1 MAAPTPPF
9 TLPPTPT
16 PSASG
21 KLTDYMQAVAV
32 WTRKCQQA
40 VQHVATGGSGGTGP
54 TGPTGPVGAT
64 GGTGP
69 TGPTGGTGAT
79 GATGPTGPTGGTGAT
94 GPTGPTGG
102 TGATGATG
110 PTGPTGGTGATG
122 ATGPTGPTGAIG
134 PAVQSVVLCSAYTPI
149 TTGADTAQV
158 EIPYS
163 SSGGSLTYTILR
175 LLVRVQTA
183 GGAPS
188 VLFEMSTGTGAFSP
202 TSIGTVTLSSGAYEG
217 QNTTSLGTISSGTKV
232 RFNVQTLATAQNWTC
247 QIDLYQ

>member
-21 KLTDYMQAVAV
+21 KLSDYIQSVAV
-32 WTRKCQQA
+32 WTRKCQAA
-40 VQHVATGGSGGTGP
+40 VQSIANNGGGGSGGTGP
-54 TGPTGPVGAT
+54 TGPTGPAGAT
-64 GGTGP
+64 GPTGPTGSAGGTGP
-69 TGPTGGTGAT
+69 TGPTGPA
-79 GATGPTGPTGGTGAT
+79 GATGPTGPTGSAGGT
-94 GPTGPTGG
+94 GPTGPTGP
-102 TGATGATG
+102 TGA
-110 PTGPTGGTGATG
+110 
-122 ATGPTGPTGAIG
+122 TGAIG
-134 PAVQSVVLCSAYTPI
+134 PAVQSVVLCSAFTPV

-183 GGAPS
+183 GGSPS

-202 TSIGTVTLSSGAYEG
+202 TSIGTVTLTSGAYEG

-232 RFNVQTLATAQNWTC
+232 RFNVQTLGTAQNWTC
-247 QIDLYQ
+247 QVDLFQ